1 MNELDMHSILTSAN
15 EYQQWTR
22 TTAKYPRHKGV
33 EYCLYGMVSEVG
45 EVADKLK
52 KPIRDGYAVDPNAI
66 SKEIGDVVW
75 YCARLADELGVD
87 LGKILWDNIEKL
99 SSRKERNVISGSGD
113 ER

>member
-1 MNELDMHSILTSAN
+1 MNEHDMFSILSGAN
-15 EYQQWTR
+15 EYQAFTR

-33 EYCLYGMVSEVG
+33 EYCLYGLVSEVG

-52 KPIRDGYAVDPNAI
+52 KPIRDGYSIDPNAI

-87 LGKILWDNIEKL
+87 FGKILWDNMEKL
-99 SSRKERNVISGSGD
+99 TSRNERNVISGSGD
-113 ER
+113 DR